1 MIPMSINQVKP
12 GLLVSHGYTP
22 EIGVVV
28 RCTWNWVEVLT
39 GDGSIVRWSMGD
51 FRSVYGVAE

>member
-1 MIPMSINQVKP
+1 MKP
-12 GLLVSHGYTP
+12 GLLVSHGYIP